1 MMKRQTTKN
10 ESKAQSTTS
19 RLVSVKIEVEPKRV
33 EQTSPERFAE
43 VENTFMTR

>member
-1 MMKRQTTKN
+1 MKRQTTRN
-10 ESKAQSTTS
+10 ESAAQSCTS
-19 RLVSVKIEVEPKRV
+19 RLVSVKIEVEPNSV